1 MLLIALAA
9 AVVFL
14 FSFHAKTG
22 VYGSGTSVKVTS
34 STSAKLWHNGQKAKV
49 TPTAQVGTLF
59 TWFAILF
66 IHFLYLHRKFNIQTL
81 FRAPAP
87 LCPKLLDWRHCLRP
101 PPVE

>member
-22 VYGSGTSVKVTS
+22 VYGSGTGVKVTS
-34 STSAKLWHNGQKAKV
+34 STSAKMWLDGQKTKIEPA
-49 TPTAQVGTLF
+49 AQLGAVLV
-59 TWFAILF
+59 WFAVLF
-66 IHFLYLHRKFNIQTL
+66 IHYLYLQRKPGVQTF

-87 LCPKLLDWRHCLRP
+87 VRLTLLHWRHCLRP
-101 PPVE
+101 PPVR